1 MGARIWYYAKVLDN
15 QDPLNLG
22 RIRANLLTDDESAI
36 TGSEKDFNPLKDKW
50 TEKDPYIF

>member
-22 RIRANLLTDDESAI
+22 RIRANLLTDDELNQLIKKLTNKNIRDIYHA
-36 TGSEKDFNPLKDKW
+36 N
-50 TEKDPYIF
+50 